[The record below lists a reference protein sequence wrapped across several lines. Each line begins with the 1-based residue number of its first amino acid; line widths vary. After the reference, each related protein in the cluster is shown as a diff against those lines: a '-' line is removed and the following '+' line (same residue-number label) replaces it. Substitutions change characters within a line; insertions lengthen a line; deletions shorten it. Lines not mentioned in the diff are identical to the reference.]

1 MTSSAPSSRDTII
14 LAVGLFAMLLIGGWW
29 LYQNIHAKVFQD
41 TASSDTI
48 SHHNFDLA
56 STEEL
61 KKSLFSGSSEGT
73 NQRKTRVID
82 VRPGSIWSE
91 DHVVGSE
98 SLTPE
103 DAKRSFE
110 PSADDL
116 SLYWIVLGDT
126 RERAQS
132 LADILVDRGIS
143 VDKVTL
149 YDGTF
154 STWKAE
160 TGLTISPGNPAV
172 LSDISKVK
180 LLSPSE
186 ANAALQKG
194 SFRKVIDVRSPQAFS
209 SGHIPNAVNIPFSD
223 LERRRGELS
232 TLSSTLVY
240 GGTDLESFQAGTLF
254 FDFGIF
260 SASTLSDG
268 FDAWKDAEFPIEK

>member
-41 TASSDTI
+41 TASSDLI
-48 SHHNFDLA
+48 PHHDFNLA

-61 KKSLFSGSSEGT
+61 KKILFSGSSEGT
-73 NQRKTRVID
+73 NQRKTRVLD
-82 VRPGSIWSE
+82 ARPGSLWSE

-110 PSADDL
+110 PSADEL
-116 SLYWIVLGDT
+116 ASYWIVLGDT
-126 RERAQS
+126 RERARS
-132 LADILVDRGIS
+132 LADILVDRGIG

-160 TGLTISPGNPAV
+160 TGLTITPGNPSV

-180 LLSPSE
+180 LLSLSE

-194 SFRKVIDVRSPQAFS
+194 AFRKVIDVRSPQTFS

-240 GGTDLESFQAGTLF
+240 GGTDLESFQTGTLF

-268 FDAWKDAEFPIEK
+268 FDAWKDAGFPIEK